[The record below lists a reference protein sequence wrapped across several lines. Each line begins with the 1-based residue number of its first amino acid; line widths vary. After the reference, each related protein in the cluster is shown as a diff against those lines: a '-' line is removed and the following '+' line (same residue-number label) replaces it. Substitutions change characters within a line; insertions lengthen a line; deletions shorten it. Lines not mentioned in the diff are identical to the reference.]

1 MLQDISFSINIEKQS
16 TTKYTPL
23 YLLFGRNAIVPREL
37 DTENDTIIN
46 FHITEENIKNFENDI
61 LKRSE
66 VKMKVLENIASVQIK
81 QKKRYEELGKS
92 KIKLFV
98 FKIGDLVL
106 RRNLKIVKN
115 VGGRTLPK
123 WLGSYEI
130 IYIDNR
136 NRLTLKDLKTNKVLK
151 KKYSHI
157 HLKPYNKYYKDKE
170 ITGWLIYIFNL
181 YVYYSIKEHTIF
193 LNLYLFVKYT
203 F

>member
-16 TTKYTPL
+16 TTKYTPF

-46 FHITEENIKNFENDI
+46 FYITEENIKNVENDI

-81 QKKRYEELGKS
+81 QKKRYKELGKS

-106 RRNLKIVKN
+106 RRILKIVKN
-115 VGGRTLPK
+115 VGGRTLPM

-170 ITGWLIYIFNL
+170 STGWLIYIFNL

-193 LNLYLFVKYT
+193 LNLYLFIKYT

>member
-1 MLQDISFSINIEKQS
+1 M
-16 TTKYTPL
+16 
-23 YLLFGRNAIVPREL
+23 
-37 DTENDTIIN
+37 
-46 FHITEENIKNFENDI
+46 
-61 LKRSE
+61 
-66 VKMKVLENIASVQIK
+66 
-81 QKKRYEELGKS
+81 
-92 KIKLFV
+92 
-98 FKIGDLVL
+98 
-106 RRNLKIVKN
+106 
-115 VGGRTLPK
+115 PK

-193 LNLYLFVKYT
+193 YNLYLFIKYT